1 MPLITLTQVSLA
13 FGDVA
18 LLDRAD
24 LSIDAGERI
33 ALVGR
38 NGEGKSSLLKLI
50 AGVASPDD
58 GEIARQGGLT
68 VMSVVQEPDFGAAR
82 TVFDAVAGGLG
93 GIAAD
98 LIAYHEATQ
107 RAATGDS
114 RAIEDMSTLHAR
126 LDHNDGWQFQQR
138 VEQALS
144 AVGLDAEADPDTL
157 SGGMKKRVALAC
169 ALVSRAPLL
178 LLDEPTNHLDIA
190 GIEWLEG
197 EIRAW
202 PGAVMVVSH
211 DRRFLESIA
220 TRIVELER
228 GTLTSFPGS
237 FADYQ
242 RRKAELLHAESVQNA
257 RFDKLLREEEVWIRK
272 GIEARRTRN
281 EGRVRRLEQLRKDR
295 AARRERVGQVAFSLS
310 AGDKSGKRV
319 AELIDVSKGFG
330 GRPLIREFSA
340 VIQRGDHVGLVGP
353 NGVGKTTLIKMILGE
368 LAPDAGRIVRG
379 TNLDVA
385 YFDQFRVALDEEATL
400 GDVISPGSDFV
411 EVAGAKKHIV
421 SYLGDFLFPPQ
432 RARAKVKSLSGGE
445 RNRLLLARLF
455 AKPANLLVL
464 DEPTN
469 DLDIETLE
477 LLETLLQEYPG
488 TLLIVSHDRAFLNNV
503 VTQVYAFE
511 GDGVVREYAGGY
523 DDYLAQRI
531 ARVASTAPAPAPAST
546 PVDKASA
553 RARERKARLNFNEVR
568 ELDQLPAKIEALEAQ
583 LAEVQSRL
591 GDPQLY
597 RSAPQE
603 ARGLNERQAQLT
615 AEINQSMARWEELE
629 LKKQATGE

>member
-1 MPLITLTQVSLA
+1 MPLITLTPVSLA

-24 LSIDAGERI
+24 LAIESGERI

-50 AGVASPDD
+50 AGLAVPDD
-58 GEIARQGGLT
+58 GEIARQGGIA
-68 VMSVVQEPDFGAAR
+68 VMSVAQEPNFGDAK

-98 LIAYHEATQ
+98 LIAYHDAAY
-107 RAATGDS
+107 RASTGDPK
-114 RAIEDMSTLHAR
+114 AIDDMARLHAE
-126 LDHNDGWQFQQR
+126 LDHQDGWQFHQR
-138 VEQALS
+138 VEQALT
-144 AVGLDAEADPDTL
+144 AVDLDADADPSML

-197 EIRAW
+197 AIREW

-211 DRRFLESIA
+211 DRRFLESVA

-228 GTLTSFPGS
+228 GALTSFPGS

-242 RRKAELLHAESVQNA
+242 RRKSEMLHAESVQNA
-257 RFDKLLREEEVWIRK
+257 RFDKLLKEEEIWIRK

-295 AARRERVGQVAFSLS
+295 AARRDRVGQVAFSLS

-319 AELIDVSKGFG
+319 AELIDVSKSFG
-330 GRPLIREFSA
+330 EKTLIRDFSA

-353 NGVGKTTLIKMILGE
+353 NGVGKTTLIKLILGE
-368 LAPDAGRIVRG
+368 LEPDAGRIVRG
-379 TNLDVA
+379 TNLEIA
-385 YFDQFRVALDEEATL
+385 YFDQFRVALDDEATL
-400 GDVISPGSDFV
+400 ADVISPGSDFV
-411 EVAGAKKHIV
+411 DVGGGKKHIV

-432 RARAKVKSLSGGE
+432 RARAKVKALSGGE

-477 LLETLLQEYPG
+477 LLESLLQEYPG

-511 GDGVVREYAGGY
+511 GQGLLREYAGGY
-523 DDYLAQRI
+523 DDYLAQR
-531 ARVASTAPAPAPAST
+531 VSQPAAVSRPSDA
-546 PVDKASA
+546 PVDKP
-553 RARERKARLNFNEVR
+553 ERTRPRKVRLSFNEVR
-568 ELDQLPAKIEALEAQ
+568 ELEQLPEKIEALETE
-583 LAEVQSRL
+583 LALLQARL
-591 GDPQLY
+591 GDPDLY
-597 RSAPQE
+597 RSAPLE
-603 ARGLNERQAQLT
+603 AKGLAQRQDQLT
-615 AEINQSMARWEELE
+615 HDIEAAMVRWEELE
-629 LKKQATGE
+629 SKKQAAEE